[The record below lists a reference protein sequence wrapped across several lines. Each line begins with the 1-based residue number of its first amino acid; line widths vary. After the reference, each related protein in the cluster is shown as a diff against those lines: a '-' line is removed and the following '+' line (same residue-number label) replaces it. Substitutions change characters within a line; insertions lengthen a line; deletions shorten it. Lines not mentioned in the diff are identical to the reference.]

1 MTREKSLAA
10 MDKLVPMGYAVRL
23 YEGNMGDHVQ
33 FVDGKMT
40 NISRQLE
47 VTAVSMDQKNLR
59 ELVETADGL
68 GLDVV
73 FNPISN
79 TALTLVDKAS

>member
-1 MTREKSLAA
+1 
-10 MDKLVPMGYAVRL
+10 
-23 YEGNMGDHVQ
+23 
-33 FVDGKMT
+33 MT